1 MSKTD
6 LVIDAMFNVAER
18 ALNGEVGRF
27 LCGEY
32 LDGTIRSVPDALS
45 GEMRS
50 PKQRKKDAKKAKEAV
65 YQEIK
70 TTKKK
75 KGGKKKKKKK
85 ATVLKL

>member
-50 PKQRKKDAKKAKEAV
+50 PKQRKKDAKKAV